1 MKLKNI
7 AKASLA
13 LGILTTGMITT
24 TAQPVKAS
32 EQSRLSFT
40 SNDTQELKS
49 YYSGTGFNFQNVSGY
64 REENKMNVIVGQQ
77 LNVISLLGSDKETFK
92 DYDYDYEGLDVFVV
106 REGSGK
112 QAENISI
119 GEITKTNKNDYKDFV
134 NNVGLEITKPTGHNT
149 ATRQA
154 ETYRINKEEISL
166 KELDFKLRKHLIENH
181 ELYKTE
187 PKDGKIRITMKG
199 GGYYTFE
206 LNKKLQ
212 PHRMGDVIDGRNIE
226 KIEVDLY

>member
-77 LNVISLLGSDKETFK
+77 LNVISLLGSDKDTFK

-119 GEITKTNKNDYKDFV
+119 GGITKTNKNDYKDFV

>member
-13 LGILTTGMITT
+13 LGILTTGIITT

-32 EQSRLSFT
+32 ESRLSVI
-40 SNDTQELKS
+40 SKDTQELKS

-64 REENKMNVIVGQQ
+64 SENDKMNLFLGVQ
-77 LNVISLLGSDKETFK
+77 LNVISLLGSDKERFK
-92 DYDYDYEGLDVFVV
+92 DGDYSGLDVFVV
-106 REGSGK
+106 REGSGR
-112 QAENISI
+112 QADNNSI
-119 GEITKTNKNDYKDFV
+119 GGITKTNKNDYKDFV

-154 ETYRINKEEISL
+154 ETYSINKEEISL
-166 KELDFKLRKHLIENH
+166 KELDFKLRKHLIDKH
-181 ELYKTE
+181 DLYKTE
-187 PKDGKIRITMKG
+187 PKDSKIRVTMKDG
-199 GGYYTFE
+199 GFYTFE

-212 PHRMGDVIDGRNIE
+212 EHRMGDVIDGRNIE
-226 KIEVDLY
+226 KIEVNL